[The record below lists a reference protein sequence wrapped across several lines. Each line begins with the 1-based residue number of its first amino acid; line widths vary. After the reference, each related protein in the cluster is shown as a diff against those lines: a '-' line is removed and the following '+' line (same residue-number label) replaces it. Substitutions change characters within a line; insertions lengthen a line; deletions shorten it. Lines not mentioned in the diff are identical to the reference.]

1 MIKNPFVNS
10 KGKSVKNYV
19 QFKAYAQ
26 EIAAK
31 WGKIESDPE
40 KLNKLFYKYYE
51 TTVRK
56 EVENS
61 GADIQENKEAAEKI
75 IQEKINEKIANTPE
89 PLKAEIVNN
98 LKKRDA
104 EELNYVIKNL
114 LVKGGA
120 SLDEMKE
127 LFGDKLIYKRTEKE
141 LNKEGITVL
150 KKADYKENEEIL
162 KSIIDGTDK
171 SSIKKEDKSEDLNP
185 SNEPE
190 EVSLLDRR
198 ISLKD
203 DAISSNLNNI
213 DKIFDKIEK
222 LHKCTE
228 DDYDL
233 NRLTSQSIEDAK
245 RYVIPS
251 IAITQNAK
259 NRALRKQTEGKNYT
273 LSLGFKQRS
282 KLVEF
287 NKESTAKTLN
297 EKNVPKYEKILET
310 DDAETIEEKQ
320 IANYDTISRTMTN
333 LSKELNETIDDNR
346 KDLSRQNMTKAEKN
360 EYIKARQYRQQHLN
374 FTAENPNEFE
384 EIKIGEQNYS
394 DITNTLKKINDNSN
408 FEIQDKS
415 RFLYDLNRIHDSRG
429 LLSIIFHPINYY
441 REGKMI
447 ETIKTE
453 LKDLG
458 LKDADIKELTNTARE
473 YDTAKY
479 KGIDKIK
486 KDTFLLSETKLDK
499 EENKSL
505 NKKQSELTNDLKAV
519 TNDKPLVENN
529 KEPVKQEQKKEIKE
543 PEQNIKPIGKNK

>member
-10 KGKSVKNYV
+10 KGKSVRNYV

-114 LVKGGA
+114 LVKGGV

-171 SSIKKEDKSEDLNP
+171 SSIKQEDVSQEQKS

-190 EVSLLDRR
+190 IVSLLDRR

-203 DAISSNLNNI
+203 DAISSNLSNL
-213 DKIFDKIEK
+213 DKIFNKIEE
-222 LHKCTE
+222 LHKCEE

-233 NRLTSQSIEDAK
+233 NKLTTQSIEDAK
-245 RYVIPS
+245 KYVVPS
-251 IAITQNAK
+251 IAIAQSAK
-259 NRALRKQTEGKNYT
+259 NRILRKTAEGKNYT

-287 NKESTAKTLN
+287 NEKSTAKTLN

-310 DDAETIEEKQ
+310 DDQETIEEKQ
-320 IANYDTISRTMTN
+320 FTNHDTISRTLNN
-333 LSKELNETIDDNR
+333 LSKELNETIDENR
-346 KDLSRQNMTKAEKN
+346 KDLSKQYMTKAEKN
-360 EYIKARQYRQQHLN
+360 KYLKARQYRQQHLN
-374 FTAENPNEFE
+374 FTAENLNEFE
-384 EIKIGEQNYS
+384 EFKIGEQGYS
-394 DITNTLKKINDNSN
+394 DIAKTLNDINTFSN
-408 FEIQDKS
+408 FEVQDKS
-415 RFLYDLNRIHDSRG
+415 RFLYDLNKIHNSRG
-429 LLSIIFHPINYY
+429 LLSIILHPINYY

-447 ETIKTE
+447 DQVKNDLKILGIKDAEITE
-453 LKDLG
+453 LTDK
-458 LKDADIKELTNTARE
+458 TRE
-473 YDTAKY
+473 YNSEKY
-479 KGIDKIK
+479 KGIDKVQETLSS
-486 KDTFLLSETKLDK
+486 KDAKL
-499 EENKSL
+499 NKSENQDL
-505 NKKQSELTNDLKAV
+505 NKKQSELNNNLKAV